1 MSREFNILRSS
12 FKYFQSHTISLS
24 TMHTNVPVDTLFGR
38 ESYTDVTEEF
48 RKAAS
53 ELKTN
58 ELVKRSEFGLL
69 QGVHALEIG
78 HSRMDTGLIYQSLEE
93 QLATAPKIESSGDA
107 GELIDE
113 LFAREMSWHTGPML
127 VQNVFSCWYVEEILE
142 TILVKHKEGTLEQW
156 VSSMEVSRW
165 KDLIVVY
172 ILGLA
177 KTIDECLMTLMAEN
191 YAIYPEEDIVMEL
204 SGYDLLH
211 NIDIEVVES
220 LLKKAEAFAQSQ
232 GSEVVADKV
241 RFRIMWLKL
250 ARQRLAD
257 VSELQTLSD
266 KLSKLPEVTDGKFK
280 GVFTETIQSRIDYP
294 CPLRSVLTI
303 SREDAWKNFKS
314 ILEHNREFYTV
325 LIHTHRA
332 TDRMSFVVSFAAK
345 RPRPLAWT
353 RAVLASV
360 LQEKLPP
367 GEATW
372 AIRDISEVMGPEAAV
387 LPKLNKK
394 AKTANP
400 KLAENFMSLIDMINL
415 HYSEMILI
423 FCQNRSRQR
432 QNLSHA
438 IVNWDSLQ
446 VTAEHIEQ
454 QLSEAKLMD
463 NIKLSNGSVTP
474 ALPLSSWI
482 YMRKLQMMIW
492 TVLLG
497 FELEVYQIWEY
508 PVMYGYAHHVIELS
522 KNHLGRIRLYLQGK
536 LQENKTRHQRLLSFD
551 VAHRYVS
558 ALELESMALSQLS
571 EANQYLALALEKKK
585 LYSYPS
591 GRDLYTTAKLLYGLR
606 MKPFSN
612 INPEV
617 PRYEET
623 ALGMER
629 LTPEFCIA
637 FAKNI
642 VSSTKV
648 LLEQLSSLSRDNPEL
663 NLLKRSC
670 AGMGISA
677 ALVEKIPQALLES
690 KKAEIQYEGYHWFFP
705 VLSLKNK

>member
-1 MSREFNILRSS
+1 
-12 FKYFQSHTISLS
+12 
-24 TMHTNVPVDTLFGR
+24 MHSNVPVDKLFGK
-38 ESYTDVTEEF
+38 ESYTDITDEF
-48 RKAAS
+48 QKAAS
-53 ELKTN
+53 VLKTN

-93 QLATAPKIESSGDA
+93 QLASAPKIESSEDA
-107 GELIDE
+107 SELIDE

-142 TILVKHKEGTLEQW
+142 KILVKHKEGSLEHW
-156 VSSMEVSRW
+156 ISSMEISSW
-165 KDLIVVY
+165 KDVILAY
-172 ILGLA
+172 ILGLT
-177 KTIDECLMTLMAEN
+177 KTIDECLTTIMTEN
-191 YAIYPEEDIVMEL
+191 YAIYPEEDIVVEL

-211 NIDIEVVES
+211 NIDIGLVER
-220 LLKKAEAFAQSQ
+220 LLRRAEAFSRSQ
-232 GSEVVADKV
+232 GQDAEVVAEKIL
-241 RFRIMWLKL
+241 FRIMWLKL

-266 KLSKLPEVTDGKFK
+266 KLSKLPEATDPKFK

-294 CPLRSVLTI
+294 CPLRSLLTI
-303 SREDAWKNFKS
+303 DKEDAWKNFKS
-314 ILEHNREFYTV
+314 ILEHNQEFYTV
-325 LIHTHRA
+325 LIHTQRA
-332 TDRMSFVVSFAAK
+332 TDRMSFAVSFAAK

-353 RAVLASV
+353 RAVLASI
-360 LQEKLPP
+360 LQEPVPP
-367 GEATW
+367 GEPAW
-372 AIRDISEVMGPEAAV
+372 AMRDISEVMGPEAAV

-394 AKTANP
+394 AKAANP
-400 KLAENFMSLIDMINL
+400 KLAENFTSLIDMISL
-415 HYSEMILI
+415 HYNEMILI

-438 IVNWDSLQ
+438 IINWDSLQ

-463 NIKLSNGSVTP
+463 SIKLPNGSVTP

-536 LQENKTRHQRLLSFD
+536 LQQYKTQHQKLIAFD

-571 EANQYLALALEKKK
+571 EANQYLALALEKRN
-585 LYSYPS
+585 LYSFPS
-591 GRDLYTTAKLLYGLR
+591 GRDLYTTPKLLYGLR

-617 PRYEET
+617 PQYED
-623 ALGMER
+623 ALAGMER

-642 VSSTKV
+642 VSSTKA
-648 LLEQLSSLSRDNPEL
+648 LLEQLSKLSRDNPEL

-677 ALVEKIPQALLES
+677 ALVEKIPQQLLTS
-690 KKAEIQYEGYHWFFP
+690 KRAEIQYDGYHWFFP